1 VEEDH
6 SQFSMSAFLRAS
18 HRIRSMSLVSGYILT
33 QKGCLLAKITHKKGS
48 EASQAS
54 KWTTIMDSGEINVVF
69 HPKYRRYQL
78 DIVSSEEHTAFIP
91 SKKDKPKQKI

>member
-1 VEEDH
+1 
-6 SQFSMSAFLRAS
+6 
-18 HRIRSMSLVSGYILT
+18 MSLVSGYILT
-33 QKGCLLAKITHKKGS
+33 QKGSLLAKITYKKGS
-48 EASQAS
+48 EASQTS

-91 SKKDKPKQKI
+91 SKKEKQRLKIAGAAEGHQKKEPMN